1 MDFATVTVASERAP
15 TLDAL
20 RAKHRATARYGI
32 YRNRLADNS
41 SRHIRDDLPKR
52 GLSYDEAIAVRDQLD
67 AAARAAAGNPASSW
81 GLTMH
86 FLRLEMPSATVANSA
101 TLANDLE

>member
-1 MDFATVTVASERAP
+1 MDFATVTLASERAP

-41 SRHIRDDLPKR
+41 LRHIREDLPYP

-67 AAARAAAGNPASSW
+67 AAARADAGNPASSW
-81 GLTMH
+81 KLDH
-86 FLRLEMPSATVANSA
+86 AFYSA
-101 TLANDLE
+101 